1 MPTSTVWTIGQ
12 GARLGRSTN
21 LPPVERGRAVKA
33 IICGAGIA
41 GLTLAWWLERDGWEV
56 LLVERA
62 SGPRDEGYM
71 IDFVGSGYDVA
82 ELMGLLPQLADIHTR
97 NAVVRYVDPD
107 GTGRGRIDYDRMAQ
121 AFDGRAFTFMR
132 PDLERVLL
140 GQLGGGVTVRY
151 GLTIDAV
158 EEVGSGVVAT
168 LSDGRSEAADLLVGA
183 DGIHSRVREL
193 VFGPEEPLVRYLG
206 YHTASYVFTDDALR
220 AEVGEQF
227 MLVAVPDRQAGI
239 YPTNDGR
246 LAAWLVHRSPDP
258 TLPADPAATIR
269 SVYQDLGDLVCRAL
283 VHCPSGDGLYYD
295 QVAQIEMDGWTRGHV
310 TLVGDACQAVSL
322 MAGQGA
328 SMALGGAYV
337 LAEELRGDGSI
348 ADAALRY
355 EQRMRPFIRDKQRA
369 GRRTAQW
376 LVPDSQWRLRVRG
389 LIFAA
394 ARLPGLPALMRP
406 VLKATRGSVV
416 PRQALAGS
424 RRPDR
429 SGGHRGRVRESRRG

>member
-1 MPTSTVWTIGQ
+1 
-12 GARLGRSTN
+12 
-21 LPPVERGRAVKA
+21 VKA

-62 SGPRDEGYM
+62 PGPRDAGYM

-82 ELMGLLPQLADIHTR
+82 ELMGLLPELADIHTR
-97 NAVVRYVDPD
+97 NAVVRYLAPD
-107 GTGRGRIDYDRMAQ
+107 GASRGRIDYERLAQ

-140 GQLGGGVTVRY
+140 RQLGRGVTIRY

-158 EEVGSGVVAT
+158 DEVGDGVVAT
-168 LSDGRSEAADLLVGA
+168 LSDGGSEAADLLVGA
-183 DGIHSRVREL
+183 DGIHSRVREV

-220 AEVGEQF
+220 AEVGDQF
-227 MLVAVPDRQAGI
+227 MLVAAPDRQAGI

-246 LAAWLVHRSPDP
+246 LAVWLVHRSPDP
-258 TLPADPAATIR
+258 SLPADPAATIR
-269 SVYQDLGDLVCRAL
+269 PVYQDLGDLVRRAL
-283 VHCPSGDGLYYD
+283 VHCPSGAGLYYD

-310 TLVGDACQAVSL
+310 TLAGDSCQAVSL

-337 LAEELRGDGSI
+337 LAQELRGGGSLV
-348 ADAALRY
+348 DATSRY
-355 EQRMRPFIRDKQRA
+355 EQRMRPFVRDKQRA
-369 GRRTAQW
+369 GRRTARW
-376 LVPDSQWRLRVRG
+376 LVPDSLWRIRVRG
-389 LIFAA
+389 LVFTA
-394 ARLPGLPALMRP
+394 ARLPGLPKLMRP
-406 VLKATRGSVV
+406 VLKATSGSVV
-416 PRQALAGS
+416 PRQTLAES
-424 RRPDR
+424 RRPSVR
-429 SGGHRGRVRESRRG
+429 EASVGRVTP

>member
-1 MPTSTVWTIGQ
+1 M
-12 GARLGRSTN
+12 
-21 LPPVERGRAVKA
+21 RAM
-33 IICGAGIA
+33 ICGAGIA

-56 LLVERA
+56 SLVERA

-82 ELMGLLPQLADIHTR
+82 ELMGLLPRLADIHTR
-97 NAVVRYVDPD
+97 NAVVRYVGPD
-107 GTGRGRIDYDRMAQ
+107 GAGLGRIEYDRLAL

-140 GQLGGGVTVRY
+140 GQLGEAVTIRY
-151 GLTIDAV
+151 GVTIDAV
-158 EEVGSGVVAT
+158 EEAGSGVVAT

-183 DGIHSRVREL
+183 DGIHSRIRGL

-220 AEVGEQF
+220 AEIGQQF
-227 MLVAVPDRQAGI
+227 VLVAAPDRQAGI

-258 TLPADPAATIR
+258 TLPADPAATIS
-269 SVYQDLGDLVCRAL
+269 SVYRDLGELVDRAL
-283 VHCPSGDGLYYD
+283 VHCPSDGGLYYD

-310 TLVGDACQAVSL
+310 ILLGDACQAVSL

-328 SMALGGAYV
+328 SLALGGAYV
-337 LAEELRGDGSI
+337 LAEELRRGGSF

-369 GRRTAQW
+369 GRRTARW
-376 LVPDSQWRLRVRG
+376 LVPDSEWRLRVRG
-389 LIFAA
+389 LVLAA
-394 ARLPGLPALMRP
+394 ARLPGLPKLMRP
-406 VLKATRGSVV
+406 VVKATRGSVV
-416 PRQALAGS
+416 PAQALAGA
-424 RRPDR
+424 RARTVP
-429 SGGHRGRVRESRRG
+429 GGSVAEAGHGLG